1 MAFSGLINELVEIT
15 ISIDHSISFKDIDMK
30 VLYKHECGMRF

>member
-15 ISIDHSISFKDIDMK
+15 ISIDHSISFKDIDKK
-30 VLYKHECGMRF
+30 VLYKYECGMRF